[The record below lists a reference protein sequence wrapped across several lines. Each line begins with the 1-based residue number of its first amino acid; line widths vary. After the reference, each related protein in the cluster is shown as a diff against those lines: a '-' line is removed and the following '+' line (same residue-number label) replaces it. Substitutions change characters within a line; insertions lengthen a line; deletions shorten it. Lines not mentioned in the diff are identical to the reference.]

1 MDKSTSFTGQ
11 PLLTQI
17 LKYLPRLSI
26 RRIALR
32 NKSDRYYK
40 KLNSHYHLIVMLFSV
55 FEKCNSLRELVT
67 GMMAWQNRLQHLG
80 FDFYPRRSTL
90 SDANAKRSCEFFE
103 QVYYEL
109 YQQHHS
115 KFSPDSRGANDRLH
129 IMDSS
134 TFELFSDVMV
144 GAGAFD
150 RNGKR
155 KGGVKAHMVI
165 SAKHLI
171 PEICYFT
178 EAREN
183 DRVLMEKVQLSPG
196 AILVFDKGYVKHS
209 QWQEWNNQSITWI
222 TRMISNAHYEIV
234 QDMPVNA
241 YQQKRG
247 VISDQYI
254 LLGRGT
260 NVSTEI
266 IPARRIVYFDKKK
279 NRDFVFLTNNERF
292 QPSTIAAF
300 YKKRWAIETK
310 FKSLKQNF
318 QLKYFLGD
326 TANAIKIQLWCA
338 LIADLL
344 IRIIMAVAQKRKWSY
359 SNLRALIRMHLG
371 TYVNLIAFLNSPEN
385 ALKKIINQKTA
396 QLSLALNSS

>member
-1 MDKSTSFTGQ
+1 MDKSTFFTGQ
-11 PLLTQI
+11 PILTQL
-17 LKYLPRLSI
+17 LKYLPHD
-26 RRIALR
+26 RIHQLAQKY
-32 NKSDRYYK
+32 KSDRYYK
-40 KLNSHYHLIVMLFSV
+40 KLSSHYHLVVMLFSI

-103 QVYYEL
+103 KVYYAL
-109 YQQHHS
+109 HQKHYH
-115 KFSPDSRGANDRLH
+115 KFSPDSQSPKQKLYF
-129 IMDSS
+129 MDSS

-165 SAKHLI
+165 DSRHLI

-183 DRVLMEKVQLSPG
+183 DRVLMEKVKLNRG

-209 QWQEWNNQSITWI
+209 QWQEWNDQSITWV
-222 TRMISNAHYEIV
+222 TRMISNAYYETI
-234 QDMPVNA
+234 QYMPVNDH
-241 YQQKRG
+241 QHKCG
-247 VISDQYI
+247 VITDEYI
-254 LLGRGT
+254 LLGRGS
-260 NVSTEI
+260 NASTEI

-279 NRDFVFLTNNERF
+279 NRNFVFITNNQRF
-292 QPSTIAAF
+292 QPSTIAGF

-318 QLKYFLGD
+318 QLKYFLGE
-326 TANAIKIQLWCA
+326 TPNAIKIQLWCA
-338 LIADLL
+338 IIADLL
-344 IRIIMAVAQKRKWSY
+344 IRIIMANSLKRKWSY

-371 TYVNLIAFLNSPEN
+371 TYVNLIAFINSPEQ
-385 ALKKIINQKTA
+385 ALKKIIIPHKS
-396 QLSLALNSS
+396 QLSLSFNSS